1 MKAYRMYFGV
11 TTGDGK
17 LVGIFSNRVNAQTFV
32 DNSPPIFTSELRI
45 TEIYTDL
52 LTQKEWLNWGKFVL
66 S

>member
-17 LVGIFSNRVNAQTFV
+17 LVGIFSNRVNAQTFI

-52 LTQKEWLNWGKFVL
+52 LTTKE
-66 S
+66 